1 MLFFEIWNLASARE
15 YLSFGCNLK
24 PAKGQKWGLCNPV
37 KLLVWLLRAFP
48 KPVSLR
54 KPSFLQSHR
63 PTRSQWAQSHCF
75 RLLLRPHAFHQHP
88 SVSYILNPTSCL
100 VAKPLA
106 EAVLSFSVE
115 LSTTLTEAAATCFSP
130 SKRVK
135 ITGTSCR
142 KWNFN
147 SSTPFLHFCC
157 DSQAGINSV

>member
-1 MLFFEIWNLASARE
+1 MS
-15 YLSFGCNLK
+15 
-24 PAKGQKWGLCNPV
+24 QKWGPSIRWSFLCDYSGP
-37 KLLVWLLRAFP
+37 FP
-48 KPVSLR
+48 NGGVISLC
-54 KPSFLQSHR
+54 KSSFLQSHK
-63 PTRSQWAQSHCF
+63 PPGSQWAQ
-75 RLLLRPHAFHQHP
+75 RQLLCLWLPLRPRDFHQHP
-88 SVSYILNPTSCL
+88 SASHTLNPTSCL
-100 VAKPLA
+100 IAKPLA

>member
-1 MLFFEIWNLASARE
+1 MLFFEAWQLALARAP
-15 YLSFGCNLK
+15 LL
-24 PAKGQKWGLCNPV
+24 W
-37 KLLVWLLRAFP
+37 LVWTGSYEPEAWSFLRDLSPMGVSLVSRVPSSKAICSTSNGYEDLMRSTSI
-48 KPVSLR
+48 PVSY
-54 KPSFLQSHR
+54 
-63 PTRSQWAQSHCF
+63 T
-75 RLLLRPHAFHQHP
+75 
-88 SVSYILNPTSCL
+88 LNPTSCL
-100 VAKPLA
+100 IAKPLA

-115 LSTTLTEAAATCFSP
+115 LSTTLTEAAVTCFSP